1 MNSKGLLTLALSVAG
16 SALLFGETPRLPP
29 APANPPAPSVQAP
42 LDPGYADFI
51 KVCKTA
57 PPARGGRGP
66 GGNRGGGRGPAPAA
80 CVRDATTTEIPGV
93 IAAGQKWTFVWQQ
106 AGNNGD
112 GIVGLND
119 GSLLLAQN
127 DSSAV
132 LKLDKNGKTS
142 VAYSDTHTGG
152 ALSMSPKGNLFIV
165 ERGLHA
171 RIEQL
176 APQRKMVADSFQGEP
191 IDCIGGVIN
200 DLTADSKGGLYFT
213 MGGLFHVDP
222 KGTITRYGEMLT
234 TNGV

>member
-1 MNSKGLLTLALSVAG
+1 M
-16 SALLFGETPRLPP
+16 
-29 APANPPAPSVQAP
+29 
-42 LDPGYADFI
+42 D
-51 KVCKTA
+51 
-57 PPARGGRGP
+57 
-66 GGNRGGGRGPAPAA
+66 
-80 CVRDATTTEIPGV
+80 VR
-93 IAAGQKWTFVWQQ
+93 WQQ

-152 ALSMSPKGNLFIV
+152 ALSMSPKGDLFIV

-176 APQRKMVADSFQGEP
+176 RRSGRCSPTRT
-191 IDCIGGVIN
+191 
-200 DLTADSKGGLYFT
+200 TAIRST
-213 MGGLFHVDP
+213 ASAA
-222 KGTITRYGEMLT
+222 
-234 TNGV
+234 